1 MNIFEA
7 LRMYKLVNK
16 LLNQLKEAKFMKG
29 WKTWAGA
36 ALIGLSAAVRALGIN
51 EIADILYAAGIA
63 LMGVGIGHKV
73 EKKANGVPQ

>member
-1 MNIFEA
+1 
-7 LRMYKLVNK
+7 
-16 LLNQLKEAKFMKG
+16 MKG

-36 ALIGLSAAVRALGIN
+36 ALIGLSAAVRSLGIN

-73 EKKANGVPQ
+73 EKANGGVK